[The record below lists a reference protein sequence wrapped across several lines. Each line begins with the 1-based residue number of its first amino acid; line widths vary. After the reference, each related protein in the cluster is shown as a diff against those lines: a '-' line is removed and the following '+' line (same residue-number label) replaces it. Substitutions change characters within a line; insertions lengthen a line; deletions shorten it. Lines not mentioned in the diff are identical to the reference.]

1 MDVKSLSP
9 SISSLSLNT
18 LSSKMEEKNPKT
30 QCILHIFEVPHL
42 TEIKEIHGP
51 ASQPTQ
57 RNLPR
62 NYRMD
67 NVLPSLEFYFYQLSL

>member
-1 MDVKSLSP
+1 MDVRSLF
-9 SISSLSLNT
+9 LST

-62 NYRMD
+62 KT
-67 NVLPSLEFYFYQLSL
+67 